1 MRVKF
6 CGITRYDDAEHAVR
20 LGAFAIGI
28 NHWEG
33 SPRRCEHAVAA
44 EIGAGLR
51 RKTELVGVFVNQSI
65 DVIARAVENEHL
77 SMVQLHGDEGLSFCH
92 EVTRRTGCPVI
103 KAIRVRTSADIDA
116 ARGFRVQFHLLDAY
130 QEGMP
135 GGTGHTVDWELLR
148 RRRTKIPL
156 ILAGGLNA
164 ENVGEAIGA
173 TRPFVVDVASGV
185 ESAPG
190 IKDHELMTAFSAAA
204 EEAGG
209 PSTPKPVS
217 EPEHFTESREKD
229 LARREAEAEE
239 RRLELEAQIEAEV
252 AQAAAQEEHEADS
265 SSVSVDAEVTR

>member
-6 CGITRYDDAEHAVR
+6 CGITRYDDAEHAARV
-20 LGAFAIGI
+20 GAWAVGL

-33 SPRRCEHAVAA
+33 SERRCDHAVAA

-51 RKTELVGVFVNQSI
+51 RKLEIVGVFVDQKL

-77 SMVQLHGDEGLSFCH
+77 SIVQLHGSEGLSFCH

-103 KAIRVRTSADIDA
+103 KAIRVRTAADIDV
-116 ARGFRVQFHLLDAY
+116 ARGFRVNFHLLDAY
-130 QEGMP
+130 REGMP

-148 RRRTKIPL
+148 GRRSKVQL
-156 ILAGGLNA
+156 ILAGGLNP
-164 ENVGEAIGA
+164 ENVGEAIDA
-173 TRPFVVDVASGV
+173 TRPFAVDVASGT

-190 IKDHELMTAFSAAA
+190 IKDHELMTAFAAAA

-209 PSTPKPVS
+209 PSTPRPIS
-217 EPEHFTESREKD
+217 EPVHFTESREKD

-239 RRLELEAQIEAEV
+239 RRREAEMEERRGDI
-252 AQAAAQEEHEADS
+252 AAASTPSA
-265 SSVSVDAEVTR
+265 AEPRVET